1 MSNHLVIGLG
11 GTGGK
16 VIRSLRR
23 LIFQQFHSKD
33 AKGVNLEYLYVDS
46 SAEMMALDDPSWKIL
61 GKSVQLDKHNQLL
74 IRGGAD
80 LAAHLENLSN
90 YPGIQGWI
98 GDKSQW
104 LDILNS
110 IVGEVL
116 GGQKRRLGRFLF
128 ACKIKDFRERVQSL
142 TRNLQ
147 QKGGTTSVTFHICC
161 GLAGG
166 TGSGSIIDAV
176 CQIREMYPDDRIILY
191 TLLPDIHP
199 KPNWDTGNYH
209 ANGYIALLEL
219 NALSVG
225 TWQPHDI
232 TGRKER
238 LSLKDPFNGCYL
250 FFNQNENGVSVDV
263 EKDIPEIVADFLFQ
277 KLVVTRELRWE
288 SLARM
293 ENAEN
298 GDGSPESTIAG
309 VPERSKRFL
318 TFGLKRLAYP
328 EVEIKEYLTYQFARQ
343 AGLQMLF
350 NNWTDSL
357 GFHDEPKNAP
367 FSQEVNAKEV
377 RERWAITDE
386 HLTLSRGILI
396 EEVNS
401 KTWQPFSME
410 WQNFVNNSKQLIIDT
425 TQPERWIDEL
435 EIRCQ
440 ERFEKTFRQHGVH
453 KFFEFKIA
461 THTENAKEIR
471 RRIENEFFA
480 EWNNGT
486 KSLYEIKRLLEAL
499 LQSLD
504 SRLKESSDKVVT
516 YQDIADKAL
525 KERIQPNQKEWTK
538 IGIFSFGKRNKIL
551 DAQALALQARYEAL
565 TYMEAWQFS
574 KVLLATTLREL
585 TTLTNEVNQSFSLL
599 SEINKNFQKGIDERC
614 QNTGQDDLRR
624 SLVYFYKPEIVRE
637 FSQRLIKDKTIQ
649 RNQAQEAR
657 LALLGQLG
665 ESANFTQL
673 NARILK
679 QQWMDVIE
687 ISSEQ
692 AVEAAHNAVITTE
705 KDQPRQLNVNLI
717 EKLAKDFSG
726 NEEGLK
732 RYIHDL
738 STYAGNYLNFN
749 PLEVNKRGS
758 GISESPTKLPLFT
771 VIRPI
776 ARDWGNFVTQLDG
789 ILKGSRNIQPEILEN
804 ETRESEITFISITN
818 LFPLRYVEHLKFLKE
833 KFDLRLSQ
841 ASNPNRVKLELYC
854 EGDGSQ
860 CARLYTASEEDIRRE
875 GLPFVLIAY
884 AIGTIQLVKSPS
896 TGKSELYLLS
906 KDADGFDNE
915 PVLLG
920 ATLIEAVDK
929 LDAKNTS
936 FIKSEASRLLQSGY
950 GHVDKQ
956 QELSAK
962 IVEIVEGIKLDCQ
975 GDINAPVYK
984 RFNEAG
990 KQAVK
995 LIKID

>member
-1 MSNHLVIGLG
+1 MNNHLIIGLG

-16 VIRSLRR
+16 VIRSFRR
-23 LIFQQFHSKD
+23 LIFQQFHSKE
-33 AKGVNLEYLYVDS
+33 AKDVNLEYLYVDS
-46 SAEMMALDDPSWKIL
+46 SAEMMTLDDPSWKIL

-147 QKGGTTSVTFHICC
+147 QKGGTTEVTFHICC

-176 CQIREMYPDDRIILY
+176 CQIREMYPDNRIILY
-191 TLLPDIHP
+191 TLLPDAHP

-209 ANGYIALLEL
+209 ANGYVSLLEL

-225 TWQPHDI
+225 AWQPHDI
-232 TGRKER
+232 TGIKER
-238 LSLKDPFNGCYL
+238 LPLKDPFNGCYL
-250 FFNQNENGVSVDV
+250 FFNENENGVSVDV

-277 KLVVTRELRWE
+277 KLVVTRELSWE
-288 SLARM
+288 NLARM

-298 GDGSPESTIAG
+298 GDGSPESTLAG
-309 VPERSKRFL
+309 IPERSKRFL
-318 TFGLKRLAYP
+318 AFGLKRLAYP
-328 EVEIKEYLTYQFARQ
+328 EVEIKEYLTFQFARQ

-350 NNWTDSL
+350 NNWTESL
-357 GFHDEPKNAP
+357 GFHDEPKNSP

-377 RERWAITDE
+377 KERWAITDE

-401 KTWQPFSME
+401 KTWQPFPME
-410 WQNFVNNSKQLIIDT
+410 WQKFVNNSKLLIIDT
-425 TQPERWIDEL
+425 TQPERWLAEL
-435 EIRCQ
+435 QSRCQ

-453 KFFEFKIA
+453 KFFEIKLSG
-461 THTENAKEIR
+461 HTDNAKEIR
-471 RRIENEFFA
+471 RRIESEFFA

-486 KSLYEIKRLLEAL
+486 KSLYEIKRLLEEL
-499 LQSLD
+499 LKSLD
-504 SRLKESSDKVVT
+504 VRLQEASDKIVS
-516 YQDIADKAL
+516 YQDIADKTL
-525 KERIQPNQKEWTK
+525 RERIQRNEKEWSK
-538 IGIFSFGKRNKIL
+538 IGIFSFGKRNNIL
-551 DAQALALQARYEAL
+551 NFQALALQAYYEAL

-574 KVLLATTLREL
+574 KVLLAATIREL
-585 TTLTNEVNQSFSLL
+585 TTLAGEVNQTFSLL
-599 SEINKNFQKGIDERC
+599 TDINKNFQKAVDERC
-614 QNTGQDDLRR
+614 QSKGQDDLRR

-637 FSQRLIKDKTIQ
+637 FSQRLVKDKTIQ
-649 RNQAQEAR
+649 KNQAQEAR
-657 LALLGQLG
+657 LALIAQLG

-673 NARILK
+673 NARIFK

-687 ISSEQ
+687 ISCEQ
-692 AVEAAHNAVITTE
+692 AVGAAHNTVITTE
-705 KDQPRQLNVNLI
+705 KDQPRQLNVNII

-726 NEEGLK
+726 NEENLT
-732 RYIHDL
+732 RYVHEL
-738 STYAGNYLNFN
+738 ANYAGNYLNFN
-749 PLEVNKRGS
+749 ALEINKRGS
-758 GISESPTKLPLFT
+758 GISESPTKLSLFT

-776 ARDWGNFVTQLDG
+776 ARDWGSFVTQLDG
-789 ILKGSRNIQPEILEN
+789 VLKGSRNIQPEILQN
-804 ETRESEITFISITN
+804 EMRESEITFISITN

-833 KFDLRLSQ
+833 KYDLRLAQ
-841 ASNPNRVKLELYC
+841 ASNPSRVKLELYC

-860 CARLYTASEEDIRRE
+860 CSRLYTASEEDIRRE

-884 AIGTIQLVKSPS
+884 GIGIIQLINSPS
-896 TGKSELYLLS
+896 TGKNELYLLS

-936 FIKSEASRLLQSGY
+936 LIKSQASGLLQTGY
-950 GHVDKQ
+950 RHVDKQ
-956 QELSAK
+956 QELSSK
-962 IVEIVEGIKLDCQ
+962 IIEIITGIKSECQ
-975 GDINAPVYK
+975 GDINSSVYK

-995 LIKID
+995 LIKT